1 MLRVLVLL
9 LVLPY
14 WVYFPIAAGVGY
26 LAEEMYKSELQ
37 EQHER
42 VQALEQGQPD
52 LINLSQF
59 RKDAHIGPVDEV
71 NIEGWINTDYN
82 YNLTKSTN
90 GVQTS
95 ERFMYLLFGQGDTAA
110 SKVVRAA
117 LVLTEAEKEKF
128 MSDFGAFSS
137 GFSESGEHL
146 LFKFNGFASGSDS
159 FASLAKDAL
168 KEKQLRASADFI
180 YIKPFFNGRKAA
192 LAPHGAPEKT
202 RMNVWLFAA
211 VVAFFGIIKF
221 FFGRRTKTP
230 SVKSQTAAAPTYAA
244 ARPKVS
250 PAGSIAA
257 DSPLGRLQD
266 KAIDCG
272 VNSAAAAPD
281 MAQLISPSVTAPA
294 KKAEKKFPVKLALL
308 AIIVVATALSP
319 RTVGF
324 LLPFLMVFGFWALTY
339 FGARKTSKL
348 VSDLFQKT
356 TTLTKAKPPVR
367 NTAASANP
375 PLPADLQQ
383 VSLNRQTMPKP
394 TLAKPKPVV
403 RDSFSDGPIRSGSD
417 SLFGRLR
424 RKKRPD
430 PFEKLAQAR
439 ESF

>member
-1 MLRVLVLL
+1 MIRFLVLL
-9 LVLPY
+9 LVLPF

-37 EQHER
+37 EQRER

-59 RKDAHIGPVDEV
+59 RKDAHIGPANEV
-71 NIEGWINTDYN
+71 NIEGWINTDYS

-95 ERFMYLLFGQGDTAA
+95 ERFMYLLFGQGDAA
-110 SKVVRAA
+110 DSKVVRAA

-128 MSDFGAFSS
+128 ITDFGTFSS
-137 GFSESGEHL
+137 GFSESGDHL

-168 KEKQLRASADFI
+168 KEKHLRASADFI
-180 YIKPFFNGRKAA
+180 YIKPFFNGREVA

-202 RMNVWLFAA
+202 RLNVWLFAA

-221 FFGRRTKTP
+221 FFGRRAKTP
-230 SVKSQTAAAPTYAA
+230 SVKPETAAAPTYAA
-244 ARPKVS
+244 ARSKVS

-257 DSPLGRLQD
+257 T
-266 KAIDCG
+266 
-272 VNSAAAAPD
+272 APD
-281 MAQLISPSVTAPA
+281 MAQFISPSVAAPV

-308 AIIVVATALSP
+308 AVIVVATAISP
-319 RTVGF
+319 RTVGT

-339 FGARKTSKL
+339 FGAQKINKL
-348 VSDLFQKT
+348 ARDLFQKT
-356 TTLTKAKPPVR
+356 TTLTKAKPPTT
-367 NTAASANP
+367 NTAAPAN
-375 PLPADLQQ
+375 LPQ
-383 VSLNRQTMPKP
+383 P

-430 PFEKLAQAR
+430 PFEKLAQTR